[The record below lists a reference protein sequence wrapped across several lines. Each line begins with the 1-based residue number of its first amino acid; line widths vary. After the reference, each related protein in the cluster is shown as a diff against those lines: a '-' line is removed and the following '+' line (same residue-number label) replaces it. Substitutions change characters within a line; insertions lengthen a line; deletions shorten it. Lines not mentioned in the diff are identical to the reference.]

1 MRRLQI
7 RASDIVDMSPL
18 WGAALSL
25 PQLRALA
32 QGFSRSEAA
41 MSKNPYE
48 HNAHAPRPNDCA
60 KCAECQAWGLGSAS
74 RDEEVHKLEQMNAA
88 YRSEFLAQE
97 TQLAALRAL
106 AVAVDALR
114 GLASEA
120 RGCDNP
126 DFEEDDENGATEV
139 QCSCC
144 AVVSQTARNTL
155 AKLDAMGH
163 GAAQGKANGDGD
175 K

>member
-1 MRRLQI
+1 M
-7 RASDIVDMSPL
+7 
-18 WGAALSL
+18 

-88 YRSEFLAQE
+88 YRIEFLAQE

-106 AVAVDALR
+106 AVAVEALR
-114 GLASEA
+114 WIRDHASGQAVPNAAFEA
-120 RGCDNP
+120 I
-126 DFEEDDENGATEV
+126 EKIV
-139 QCSCC
+139 
-144 AVVSQTARNTL
+144 
-155 AKLDAMGH
+155 AMGH
-163 GAAQGKANGDGD
+163 GAAQGKANGDGN